1 MFSIRPKPYA
11 LLCAITLLSACS
23 SYSPNLTQRQQS
35 ALQIPKQ
42 WGSAMQEREQS
53 EKKGQDT
60 LTKQSLSKQ
69 LITLIN
75 DPQLEKVVE
84 QTLANNY
91 DLQKTALRL
100 KEQRLL
106 SRQTEA
112 ARRPEINLNLSN
124 QRAKTDD
131 IANQHSLSLDLNW
144 ELDIWGRL
152 ADANTVASINTYAAE
167 LDYQAAQDSLAAR
180 VIQQWI
186 DITMREQI
194 LQAEMAWFDSL
205 NATETVITERYRDGL
220 GNIADLEAARAA
232 TARIL
237 ASISAREQAQ
247 QRAYRDLAMLQG
259 ITDPASLPQARKP
272 LLIANP
278 PSLIPANMIAN
289 RPDLLSAYQRILA
302 ADRNTAIAYKQL
314 LPSFNLSASIS
325 QLRPNINDLL
335 AGSTAWS
342 LLSRFSAPIFNA
354 GRLKSAAKIS
364 ELQAEQSY
372 LSYQQTL
379 LIALNEVE
387 NALTQEAALSKQQQH
402 YQAAF
407 GHSEAS
413 RLHYQAKYKE
423 GLTDILDLLNAKQSA
438 FEARIQL
445 LQIQQARLTNRIS
458 LGLALGMGV

>member
-1 MFSIRPKPYA
+1 MLSIQRKPYA

-23 SYSPNLTQRQQS
+23 SYSPDLTQRQQN
-35 ALQIPKQ
+35 ALQIPTQ
-42 WGSAMQEREQS
+42 WNAQGD
-53 EKKGQDT
+53 QDSSPAI
-60 LTKQSLSKQ
+60 QHSLGKQ
-69 LITLIN
+69 LIELVN
-75 DPQLEKVVE
+75 DPQLEKIVE

-91 DLQKTALRL
+91 DLRKTALRL
-100 KEQRLL
+100 KEQQLL
-106 SRQTEA
+106 SRQSEA
-112 ARRPEINLNLSN
+112 ARRPEINLNLTN
-124 QRAKTDD
+124 QRAETDV
-131 IANQHSLSLDLNW
+131 IANQHNLSLDLSW

-152 ADANTVASINTYAAE
+152 ADANTVASINTYAAK
-167 LDYQAAQDSLAAR
+167 LDYQAAQDSLVAR

-194 LQAEMAWFDSL
+194 LQAETAWFNSL
-205 NATETVITERYRDGL
+205 HATQTVITERYRDGL
-220 GNIADLEAARAA
+220 GNIADLQAARAA

-247 QRAYRDLAMLQG
+247 QRSYRDLAMLQG
-259 ITDPASLPQARKP
+259 ITDPASLPHASKP
-272 LLIANP
+272 LIIAKP
-278 PSLIPANMIAN
+278 PSLIPADMIAN
-289 RPDLLSAYQRILA
+289 RPDLLSAYQGILA
-302 ADRNTAIAYKQL
+302 ADANTSVAYKQL

-342 LLSRFSAPIFNA
+342 LLSRLSAPIFNA
-354 GRLKSAAKIS
+354 GRLKSAAEIAK
-364 ELQAEQSY
+364 LQAEQSY

-379 LIALNEVE
+379 LNALNEVE

-407 GHSEAS
+407 DHSEAS
-413 RLHYQAKYKE
+413 RLHYQERYRE
-423 GLTDILDLLNAKQSA
+423 GLTDILNLLNAKQSA